1 MINNW
6 RDWLAAILFF
16 AALGWAGTGDYEYR
30 KHQEKKELARMN
42 IASKP

>member
-16 AALGWAGTGDYEYR
+16 AALGWAGAGDYEYR
-30 KHQEKKELARMN
+30 CEQAKKMNKHETCKM
-42 IASKP
+42 